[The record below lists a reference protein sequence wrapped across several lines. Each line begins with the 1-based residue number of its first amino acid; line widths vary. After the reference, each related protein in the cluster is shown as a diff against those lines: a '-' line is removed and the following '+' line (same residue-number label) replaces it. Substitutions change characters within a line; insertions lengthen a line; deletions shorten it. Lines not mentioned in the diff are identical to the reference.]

1 MRQENQGPT
10 GAEPEEAPA
19 KHEGP
24 TDAPAGAASAAG
36 AGNEGPTEQIRP
48 VADLADP
55 ALDDFVRMT
64 DVRLRSR
71 MEVERGL
78 FMAESYEVI
87 SRAIDAGMAPRA
99 FLMSEKWLPKFAPLY
114 ERFPEVPVHV
124 GEEALLEQL
133 TGFHL
138 HRGALAAMQR
148 PALPQI
154 TDVLPASGRSRIAIL
169 ENLVDHTNV
178 GACFRSAAAMGV
190 DAVLVTPQCAD
201 PLYRRSIRV
210 SMGTVFQVPWTPIDP
225 WPAGIDAL
233 REAGYVVAGL
243 TLGAG
248 AITLDEL
255 VGEEHERLALVLGT
269 EGQGLTAAADRRL
282 DRRVTIPMMHGVDS
296 LNVAAA
302 SAVAFYAT
310 R

>member
-1 MRQENQGPT
+1 METPQRRQI
-10 GAEPEEAPA
+10 
-19 KHEGP
+19 
-24 TDAPAGAASAAG
+24 
-36 AGNEGPTEQIRP
+36 TEIT
-48 VADLADP
+48 DLADP
-55 ALDDFVRMT
+55 ALDDYLRMT

-71 MEVERGL
+71 VEVERGL
-78 FMAESYEVI
+78 FMAESFEVI
-87 SRAIDAGMAPRA
+87 SRAMDAGMAPRS
-99 FLMSEKWLPKFAPLY
+99 FLMSEKWLAKFAPLY
-114 ERFPEVPVHV
+114 EQFPEVPVFV
-124 GEEALLEQL
+124 GAEPLLEQL

-148 PALPQI
+148 P
-154 TDVLPASGRSRIAIL
+154 VLPAVEELLAATGGRSRIAVL

-210 SMGTVFQVPWTPIDP
+210 SMGTVFQVPWTRIEN
-225 WPAGIDAL
+225 WPASVHDL
-233 REAGYVVAGL
+233 QEAGYVVAGL
-243 TLGAG
+243 TLGEG
-248 AITLDEL
+248 AITLDDLAAED
-255 VGEEHERLALVLGT
+255 HENLALVLGS
-269 EGQGLTAAADRRL
+269 EGHGLMGSTDRAL
-282 DRRVTIPMMHGVDS
+282 DRRVTIPMQHGVDS

>member
-1 MRQENQGPT
+1 METPQRRQI
-10 GAEPEEAPA
+10 
-19 KHEGP
+19 
-24 TDAPAGAASAAG
+24 
-36 AGNEGPTEQIRP
+36 TEIT
-48 VADLADP
+48 DLADP
-55 ALDDFVRMT
+55 ALDDYLRMT

-71 MEVERGL
+71 VEVERGL
-78 FMAESYEVI
+78 FMAESFEVI
-87 SRAIDAGMAPRA
+87 SRAMDAGMAPRS
-99 FLMSEKWLPKFAPLY
+99 FLMSEKWLAKFAPLY
-114 ERFPEVPVHV
+114 EQFPEVPVFV
-124 GEEALLEQL
+124 GAEPLLEQL

-148 PALPQI
+148 P
-154 TDVLPASGRSRIAIL
+154 VLPAVEELLAATGGRSRIAVL

-210 SMGTVFQVPWTPIDP
+210 SMGTVFQVPWTRIEN
-225 WPAGIDAL
+225 WPASVHDL
-233 REAGYVVAGL
+233 QEAGYVVAGL
-243 TLGAG
+243 TLGEG
-248 AITLDEL
+248 AIALDDLAAED
-255 VGEEHERLALVLGT
+255 HENLALVLGSA
-269 EGQGLTAAADRRL
+269 GHGLMGSTDRAL
-282 DRRVTIPMMHGVDS
+282 DRRVTIPMQHGVDS